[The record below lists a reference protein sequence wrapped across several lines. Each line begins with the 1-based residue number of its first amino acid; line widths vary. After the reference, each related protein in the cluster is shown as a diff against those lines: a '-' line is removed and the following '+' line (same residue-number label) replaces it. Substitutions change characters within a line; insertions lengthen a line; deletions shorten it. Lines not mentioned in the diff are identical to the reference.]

1 MNAITNI
8 LNIPSDDDEDIF
20 CGDQPIDTIW

>member
-8 LNIPSDDDEDIF
+8 LNIPSNDDEDIF
-20 CGDQPIDTIW
+20 YKDQPIDTIW